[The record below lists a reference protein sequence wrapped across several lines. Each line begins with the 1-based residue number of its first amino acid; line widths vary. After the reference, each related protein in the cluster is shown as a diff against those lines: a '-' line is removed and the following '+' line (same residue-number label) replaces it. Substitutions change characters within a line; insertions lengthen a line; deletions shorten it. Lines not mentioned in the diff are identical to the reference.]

1 MRLALELVDLVKQ
14 TALPRVVGVLSN
26 LLKAMNRTLS

>member
-14 TALPRVVGVLSN
+14 TALPRVVGGIIQS
-26 LLKAMNRTLS
+26 AEGYE